1 MVTGAVFCIICCLTS
16 LRGTAKGLCL
26 MTRQLCQR
34 VPAWTSV
41 QNWVLRFGLYVLR
54 RPLPRRTDWVLILD
68 AASNLGT
75 QKLLLVLA
83 ISLQTLRERRFQLCH
98 QDLQVA
104 ALATAAHCDGTAVK
118 RVLADVAG
126 RIGGIAQVVTDGGG
140 NLQCGIRLFQEQ
152 HPATVATRDITHA
165 TAGML
170 KDLFELDA
178 RFRAFTTRLTDVR
191 RQIAQTEFACL
202 APPAPRAKSRWLN
215 LESCLS
221 WAQRLQKLR
230 ATPQARGRPCRQVAQ
245 QRATRERRFG
255 WLDGFQ
261 ADVERWSACL
271 SLVTAAN
278 LMVKRDGL
286 TKESPARFWAQLNQP
301 EKLRGKARQLAGKI
315 TAFLQQQA
323 AQLPDDQPWLGT
335 SDIIES
341 IFGKYKLFTA
351 RTALP
356 ELGQAVLVIPA
367 LTAKLEPREIAAAM
381 AAVSTRDVK
390 TWLAENVGYSLMAKR
405 NLLLGRKK
413 PLKRVNGVVEKRA
426 KVA

>member
-1 MVTGAVFCIICCLTS
+1 VVTGAVYCITCCLTS

-26 MTRQLCQR
+26 MTRHLCQR

-54 RPLPRRTDWVLILD
+54 RPLPRRPDWVLILD
-68 AASNLGT
+68 EAVNLGT

-83 ISLQTLRERRFQLCH
+83 VSLQTLRERRFQLCH
-98 QDLQVA
+98 QDLQVV
-104 ALATAAHCDGTAVK
+104 ALATAEHCDGTVVK

-126 RIGGIAQVVTDGGG
+126 RIGGIAQVVTDGGS
-140 NLQCGIRLFQEQ
+140 NLKRGIRLFQKR
-152 HPATVATRDITHA
+152 HPATLVTSDITHA
-165 TAGML
+165 TARLL
-170 KDLFELDA
+170 KGLFELDP
-178 RFRAFTTRLTDVR
+178 RFRAFTSRLTEVR
-191 RQIAQTEFACL
+191 RQTAQTEFACL
-202 APPAPRAKSRWLN
+202 APPSPRAKSRWLN
-215 LESCLS
+215 LDLYLG
-221 WAQRLQKLR
+221 WAQRLQQLR
-230 ATPQARGRPCRQVAQ
+230 ATPQARGRPSRRAAQ
-245 QRATRERRFG
+245 EWAARERRFA

-261 ADVERWSACL
+261 ADLERWNACL

-278 LMVKRDGL
+278 RMVKCDGL
-286 TKESPARFWAQLNQP
+286 TKESPARFRAQLSQP

-323 AQLPDDQPWLGT
+323 ARLPDAQPWLGT

-356 ELGQAVLVIPA
+356 ELGKAVLVIPA
-367 LTAKLEPREIAAAM
+367 LTAKLDPREITAAM
-381 AAVSTRDVK
+381 ATVSTRDVR
-390 TWLAENVGYSLMAKR
+390 TWLAENIGYSLMAKR
-405 NLLLGRKK
+405 NRLLGRKK
-413 PLKRVNGVVEKRA
+413 PLKRVNGVVEKPA